1 MTRLL
6 LNENFPHS
14 AVRGLEQAGHDVQ
27 SVAAEAPGLD
37 DAGVLAL
44 AREQQRGLVTFD
56 SDFGDL
62 VFQHGAE
69 PPLFIMYLRLH
80 PIDPEEALALTLQA
94 LNGPHEGLF
103 IVVTARGL
111 RRRPFVPLTGHARPG
126 TSG

>member
-6 LNENFPHS
+6 LDENFPHG
-14 AVRGLEQAGHDVQ
+14 AVRGLEQAGHDVR
-27 SVAAEAPGLD
+27 SVAGLAPGLD
-37 DAGVLAL
+37 DAGVLTL

-69 PPLFIMYLRLH
+69 PPRCIVYLRLH
-80 PIDPEEALALTLQA
+80 PIDPEEALGLTLQA

-103 IVVTARGL
+103 LVVTARGL
-111 RRRPFVPLTGHARPG
+111 RRRPFVALAGDSKP
-126 TSG
+126 